1 MGGDPNSWNFLRA
14 LDRRIRR
21 RACEKVGEKGEKK
34 ETIVI
39 TTQIHA
45 FLTSFIFV
53 IQLRF
58 MAGYLG
64 SRMHI
69 YSWLYY
75 WVLLT
80 LSIFIGNKIHT
91 HSSINKC
98 RSGAYVQLRTMM
110 TIKRKCSEMLQGKS
124 SRLVYTT
131 IIPYWEISKSSKAF
145 RRSSQNE

>member
-1 MGGDPNSWNFLRA
+1 MKRS
-14 LDRRIRR
+14 
-21 RACEKVGEKGEKK
+21 EKK
-34 ETIVI
+34 EKKRDDR
-39 TTQIHA
+39 HNYSNPC

-131 IIPYWEISKSSKAF
+131 IIPYWEISKTSKAF

>member
-1 MGGDPNSWNFLRA
+1 MKRS
-14 LDRRIRR
+14 
-21 RACEKVGEKGEKK
+21 EKK
-34 ETIVI
+34 EKKRDDRHNYLIY
-39 TTQIHA
+39 A

-98 RSGAYVQLRTMM
+98 RSGAYIQLRTMM

-131 IIPYWEISKSSKAF
+131 IIPYWEISKTSKAF